1 MPSTDLLARRRRPR
15 AGAKCP
21 DKFNSSRRRQTLQ
34 HHIYCHLSAKGKLV
48 FPSYDDHLN
57 IINMIDII
65 ITVNI
70 NSKRWIIF
78 TEAAPQ
84 QHLHMFCLKHCGQV
98 SQVINIIIIKQ
109 TINIITQIRLF
120 TRRMQGIQKDENFR
134 INLTMTIPIV
144 LCKFLPK
151 TFERM

>member
-1 MPSTDLLARRRRPR
+1 MNFPSTDLLARRGRPR

-21 DKFNSSRRRQTLQ
+21 DKFNSSRRWKTLQ

-48 FPSYDDHLN
+48 FPSYDDPLN
-57 IINMIDII
+57 IIHMIDII

-84 QHLHMFCLKHCGQV
+84 QHVHMFCLKHCGQV
-98 SQVINIIIIKQ
+98 SQVINIIRRI
-109 TINIITQIRLF
+109 INIIIIRQIINIIRQIRLF
-120 TRRMQGIQKDENFR
+120 TYKKNARNQKG
-134 INLTMTIPIV
+134 
-144 LCKFLPK
+144 
-151 TFERM
+151 